1 MNRLKRL
8 FKTAFITDRLK
19 RLYRL
24 STRYLRVKNAKKKS
38 RVEKVEI
45 LLKYREPLRPV
56 PDQGPK
62 GTSTGTTQKLL
73 ISNQI

>member
-24 STRYLRVKNAKKKS
+24 STRYPDVKNAKKKS
-38 RVEKVEI
+38 RVGTVMNTYKS
-45 LLKYREPLRPV
+45 LKINPIDKIIY
-56 PDQGPK
+56 
-62 GTSTGTTQKLL
+62 
-73 ISNQI
+73 